1 MALFIY
7 NDEGSMTTSWGIS
20 PRIRLRTRMD
30 RTEQHVAEGSA
41 LESALRQLDD
51 AARVME
57 LDPGVHEVLSH
68 PRRALEVAIPVRMD
82 DGTIQ
87 VFTGYRV
94 HHNTSRGPSKG
105 GIRYHPSVTLDEVK
119 ALAMWMTWK
128 CAVVGIPFGGA
139 KGGVI
144 VEPRK
149 LSQGEL
155 QRMTR
160 RYAYEI
166 LPLIGPER
174 DIPAPDLGT
183 NEQIMAWIMDTYST
197 REGYSVPGVVT
208 GKPLSIGGSAGRS
221 MATARGVMYVTLAT
235 LKHLGMSV
243 EEARIVVQGF
253 GNVGGGTVELLHQQG
268 CRIVGVS
275 DVQGGV
281 HNPEGL
287 NPLGLRAHEEQYGTI
302 AGYEGGQKVTN
313 EELLELHCDV
323 LIPAAIEGQLTRAN
337 ADRVRASVI
346 VEAANG
352 PTVPEADEIFED
364 RGILVVPDILANAGG
379 VTVSYFEWVQ
389 DIQAY
394 YWSEDDVNDRLR
406 QIMEKSYVDVLN
418 VAEEQ
423 KVSMR
428 TAATIL
434 GVGRVAE
441 AHITRGLYP

>member
-1 MALFIY
+1 
-7 NDEGSMTTSWGIS
+7 
-20 PRIRLRTRMD
+20 MD
-30 RTEQHVAEGSA
+30 RTEQQVVGGSA

-51 AARVME
+51 AAKVMG
-57 LDPGVHEVLSH
+57 LDAGVHEVLSH
-68 PRRALEVAIPVRMD
+68 PRRALEVAIPVKMD

-139 KGGVI
+139 KGGVV
-144 VEPRK
+144 VEPGK
-149 LSQGEL
+149 LSKAEL

-208 GKPLSIGGSAGRS
+208 GKPLSIGGSAGRR

-287 NPLGLRAHEEQYGTI
+287 SPQGLRAHEDQHGTI
-302 AGYEGGQKVTN
+302 AGYEGGERVTN
-313 EELLELHCDV
+313 EELLELDCDV

-337 ADRVRASVI
+337 ADRVKASVI

-352 PTVPEADEIFED
+352 PTIPEADEIFED

-394 YWSEDDVNDRLR
+394 YWSEDEVNDRLR

-418 VAEEQ
+418 VAEDR